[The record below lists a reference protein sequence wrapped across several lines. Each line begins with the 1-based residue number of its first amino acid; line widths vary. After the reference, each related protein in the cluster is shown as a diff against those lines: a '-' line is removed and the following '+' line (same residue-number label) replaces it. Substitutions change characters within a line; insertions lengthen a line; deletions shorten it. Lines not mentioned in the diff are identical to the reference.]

1 VSELINWLPW
11 LLVLAIPGVINIA
24 VAFKQLADDCKFLPF
39 FEPFKTGGVWVWAAA
54 QFLFPCF
61 LFWMTTSMT
70 TRPTIDWALVSQ
82 ALGFGVGFVTLMNA
96 RTDTGFFT
104 LDIKIIYARLIR
116 VAYALIASKET
127 GRTAAFWTDVERI
140 LNLCPDLTDGV
151 DFLEN
156 YFRNDVSLTAEQKAN
171 RQEKLDAVLK
181 KNSRAA
187 QAEAILSLMDVRRA
201 DLPNMLMRFG
211 CSPNFLKQY
220 FPKARIYG
228 GN

>member
-1 VSELINWLPW
+1 MSELINWLPW
-11 LLVLAIPGVINIA
+11 LLVLAIPGVINVV
-24 VAFKQLADDCKFLPF
+24 VACKQLVDDCKFLPF
-39 FEPFKTGGVWVWAAA
+39 FEPLKTGGVWVWAAA

-82 ALGFGVGFVTLMNA
+82 ALGFGMGFVTLMNA

-104 LDIKIIYARLIR
+104 LDIKIVYARLIR

-140 LNLCPDLTDGV
+140 LNGCPDLTDGI

-156 YFRNDVSLTAEQKAN
+156 YFRNDVSLTAEQKAS

-181 KNSRAA
+181 KTSRAQ
-187 QAEAILSLMDVRRA
+187 QAEAILALMDVRRA
-201 DLPNMLMRFG
+201 DLPDMLLRFG
-211 CSPNFLKQY
+211 CSPNFLKKY

>member
-1 VSELINWLPW
+1 MDWLPW
-11 LLVLAIPGVINIA
+11 LSVLALPGLINVA

-61 LFWMTTSMT
+61 LFWMTTSMAV
-70 TRPTIDWALVSQ
+70 RPTVDWNLVSQ
-82 ALGFGVGFVTLMNA
+82 ALGFGVGFITLMNA

-104 LDIKIIYARLIR
+104 LDIKIVYARLIR

-127 GRTAAFWTDVERI
+127 GRTAIFWTDVERV
-140 LNLCPDLTDGV
+140 LNLCPDLTDGI

-156 YFRNDVSLTAEQKAN
+156 YFRNDVSLTAEQKN
-171 RQEKLDAVLK
+171 SRQEKLDAVLK
-181 KNSRAA
+181 KSSRAD
-187 QAEAILSLMDVRRA
+187 QAEAILALMDVRRT
-201 DLPNMLMRFG
+201 DLPNLLLRFG
-211 CSPNFLKQY
+211 CSSDFLKKY
-220 FPKARIYG
+220 FPKARIYV